1 MIGEQGVVVM
11 ATRQQTPTTYHTCS
25 CGEEFETTE
34 ALLEHARE
42 AHGLSVF

>member
-1 MIGEQGVVVM
+1 M
-11 ATRQQTPTTYHTCS
+11 ATRQSTTTPTYHTCS
-25 CGEEFETTE
+25 CGEQFDSTE